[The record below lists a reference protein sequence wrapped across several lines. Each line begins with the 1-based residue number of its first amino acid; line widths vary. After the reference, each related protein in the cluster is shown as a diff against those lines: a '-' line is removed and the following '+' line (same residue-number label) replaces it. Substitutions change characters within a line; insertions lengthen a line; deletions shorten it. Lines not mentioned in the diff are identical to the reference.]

1 MLPYF
6 YVECLALVEV
16 WLRVVDGIEARVH
29 AGERVAGG
37 DAVLDW
43 DYPHAVT
50 FVTIYQQN
58 HLSDPLSDGILLHS
72 HSWYHCQNR

>member
-1 MLPYF
+1 MLPYL

-16 WLRVVDGIEARVH
+16 RLRVVDSIEARVH

-43 DYPHAVT
+43 DPAVT
-50 FVTIYQQN
+50 FISIFHHTGTSLTYF
-58 HLSDPLSDGILLHS
+58 PT
-72 HSWYHCQNR
+72 